1 MGEKMKVVHLMAG
14 GSAAGGIETLMA
26 DYAKASNNENI
37 FIFIWGEGPSV
48 DWIRSTGCEVIVF
61 NAKQTGNIRLIYD
74 CIRTI
79 NGIDP
84 DCLVIQHAT
93 PELRFIGILL
103 AVKYSV
109 FVYHHSNAINEYNYT
124 GMKKY
129 ITHCVYMLSVR
140 LSKKNIAISKSV
152 KDSVHDMF
160 KISNSEIK
168 VIYNGTDL
176 SRFNPQMHAIKN
188 PIRLIYVGRLEKV
201 KGVQNIL
208 AGLHHVYDLDFHL
221 TVVGDGSYAPKLKEI
236 CGEYGLNDKVDFFGH
251 SNDVPRL
258 LMQSDVFIHLPACEE
273 GFGLTIIEAMASG
286 LVCICGKC
294 GAIPEII
301 EDGIDGFLLDKAS
314 YHRLGKIITSVMN
327 LPQESYMK
335 IINNAICKANEFSI
349 KKYAGKIDSL
359 LIKETSPCR

>member
-1 MGEKMKVVHLMAG
+1 MKVVHLMAG

-26 DYAKASNNENI
+26 DYAKASKNENI

-48 DWIRSTGCEVIVF
+48 DWIRATGCEVIVF

-103 AVKYSV
+103 AVRYSV
-109 FVYHHSNAINEYNYT
+109 FVYHHSNAINEYNST
-124 GMKKY
+124 GIKKF
-129 ITHCVYMLSVR
+129 ITHCIYMLSVR
-140 LSKKNIAISKSV
+140 VSKKNIAISNSV
-152 KDSVHDMF
+152 KDSVRDMF
-160 KISNSEIK
+160 KIHNNEIE

-176 SRFNPQMHAIKN
+176 SRFKPQMHAIKK

-208 AGLHHVYDLDFHL
+208 AGLHYANDLDFHL
-221 TVVGDGSYAPKLKEI
+221 TIVGDGSYASKLKEI
-236 CGEYGLNDKVDFFGH
+236 CNEYGLNDKVDFLGH
-251 SNDVPRL
+251 SNDVPHL
-258 LMQSDVFIHLPACEE
+258 LMESDIFFHLPDCEE
-273 GFGLTIIEAMASG
+273 GFGLSIIEAMASG
-286 LVCICGKC
+286 LVCICGEC

-301 EDGIDGFLLDKAS
+301 EDNTDGFLLDRDS
-314 YHRLGKIITSVMN
+314 YLSLGEIIASVMN
-327 LPQESYMK
+327 LSYESYAK
-335 IINNAICKANEFSI
+335 IISNAISKAKEFSI
-349 KKYAGKIDSL
+349 KKYAERMDRFLKE
-359 LIKETSPCR
+359 ETSYCR